1 MARLSH
7 TWTHSQSTPPVNPP
21 SLADLPIL
29 QLIAQITSLEMW
41 RVDLWVAT
49 PGSQVYGLP
58 ADAVAGFVSDHLD
71 SLRRELRAR
80 EEIAEV
86 ER

>member
-7 TWTHSQSTPPVNPP
+7 TWTHPQSSASVNRPP
-21 SLADLPIL
+21 LTDLPIR
-29 QLIAQITSLEMW
+29 QIIAQITSLEAW

-49 PGSQVYGLP
+49 PGSQIYGLP
-58 ADAVAGFVSDHLD
+58 ADAVAGFVGDHLD
-71 SLRRELRAR
+71 SLRTELLRREG
-80 EEIAEV
+80 IEV